1 MPRRLVA
8 AAVLGMLAL
17 PLTLPPQALA
27 SADHRAACSSGNV
40 SLTFDDGPSPSQ
52 TPRLVRIL
60 KDAGVPATFFMVGAR
75 VDAAPETARLVAAS
89 GFLIANHSYLHED
102 MTRQSTPAIRATL
115 ARTRRSLVRAG
126 TTPTDLMRPPYGAVD
141 GRVLGA
147 IADSGLV
154 PVLWDVDPRDWAG
167 GSAETIA
174 ARILAQ
180 LRPHRSNVVLQHDGI
195 SNSAASIAAVPRVI
209 REARRRGYCF
219 VALDD
224 DGEPGF
230 PVPRA
235 SLSVK
240 GSREGRAARAWVTLD
255 RPTARQT
262 TVRLVTRSGTAKAGA
277 DFARRALNVRFPAG
291 SVRQKVKIPLL
302 RDRLDEAKEHF
313 SVKLDRPRFLTLDTA
328 KGKVAVADVDPPP
341 TVSVLDR
348 SVEEP
353 ALESLVAEV
362 RVRLGRVS
370 GRDVEVRV
378 VDVPGT
384 ATPGDYDPVD
394 ARVLIPAGSRWV
406 VVPVRINADAEVEAD
421 ESFGLRIVSASRA
434 RPLRTNAVVTITAPP
449 APPPPP
455 PPPPDPP
462 TDPPA
467 PDPEPRAGTASGTD
481 IVGDAQS
488 GKRIRRQQAV

>member
-1 MPRRLVA
+1 
-8 AAVLGMLAL
+8 
-17 PLTLPPQALA
+17 
-27 SADHRAACSSGNV
+27 
-40 SLTFDDGPSPSQ
+40 
-52 TPRLVRIL
+52 
-60 KDAGVPATFFMVGAR
+60 MVGAR
-75 VDAAPETARLVAAS
+75 VDAAPRTARLVAAS
-89 GFLIANHSYLHED
+89 GFLVANHSYLHED
-102 MTRQSTPAIRATL
+102 MTRQSSPAIRATL

-195 SNSAASIAAVPRVI
+195 GNSAASIAAVPRVI

-224 DGEPGF
+224 EGEPGF

-235 SLSVK
+235 SLSVT
-240 GSREGRAARAWVTLD
+240 GSREGRAARAVVTLD

-262 TVRLVTRSGTAKAGA
+262 TVRLVTRSGTARAGA
-277 DFARRALNVRFPAG
+277 DFARRALTVRFPPG
-291 SVRQKVKIPLL
+291 TVRQRVRIPLL
-302 RDRLDEAKEHF
+302 RDRLDEAREHF
-313 SVKLDRPRFLTLDTA
+313 SVELKRPRFLTLGTA
-328 KGKVAVADVDPPP
+328 KGTVAVADVDAPP

-353 ALESLVAEV
+353 AAESLVAEV
-362 RVRLGRVS
+362 RVRLGQVS
-370 GRDVEVRV
+370 GRDVAVRV

-394 ARVLIPAGSRWV
+394 ERVLIPAGSRWV

-455 PPPPDPP
+455 PPPTDPP
-462 TDPPA
+462 TDPPVRLTRTLRRRHA
-467 PDPEPRAGTASGTD
+467 RPTGTD

-488 GKRIRRQQAV
+488 GKRIRRQ